1 MVSNRGFTLIELLVT
16 LSVIAILAMIA
27 APAMSNLIA
36 TQQLNSTTRE
46 LALTLA
52 QARSQAA
59 LLHREVTVTLNS
71 SNTNTQFNYYW
82 QPTTNSRLTSSQASI
97 IFVADGSVKNA
108 PIGGVS
114 FVICNSVAKKSK
126 TITVTRMGSHSMG
139 TEGVCI

>member
-82 QPTTNSRLTSSQASI
+82 QPTTNSRLTSSLASI

-108 PIGGVS
+108 PPGGVS
-114 FVICNSVAKKSK
+114 FVICNSVAKQSK
-126 TITVTRMGSHSMG
+126 TINVSRMGSHSMG
-139 TEGVCI
+139 TEGICI

>member
-1 MVSNRGFTLIELLVT
+1 MQGNQGFTLIELIVT
-16 LSVIAILAMIA
+16 IAVMGIIA
-27 APAMSNLIA
+27 AMAVPAMNDLIA
-36 TQQLNSTTRE
+36 NQRLNSTTRE
-46 LALTLA
+46 LGLTLS

-71 SNTNTQFNYYW
+71 SNANTQLNYYW
-82 QPTTNSRLTSSQASI
+82 QPTTNSRLTSSTASI

-108 PIGGVS
+108 PPGGVS

-126 TITVTRMGSHSMG
+126 TITVSRMGSQSMG